1 MVWQQHP
8 RACGHCGEAPIALGA
23 AQKCKSGASS
33 LRTHC
38 AIVPEGM
45 CTFCLM
51 VLAGRLWMV
60 LPAVFGWSLPSP
72 LDGPCRSHVLA
83 GHLLTVVAGCL
94 LMVLARHLRLSTVD
108 GADDSRSFW
117 RPLYTPAKEQITA
130 CCKPLERHWSLTRQN
145 HRAAILTRS
154 SAFLH

>member
-1 MVWQQHP
+1 VQRCKVDGSILVW
-8 RACGHCGEAPIALGA
+8 RGVTASRVCGHCGEAPIALGA

-60 LPAVFGWSLPSP
+60 CRPPLDGPYRSP

-83 GHLLTVVAGCL
+83 GHLWMVLAGQLLTVVAGCL
-94 LMVLARHLRLSTVD
+94 LMVLARRLRLSTVD

-130 CCKPLERHWSLTRQN
+130 CCKPLE
-145 HRAAILTRS
+145 
-154 SAFLH
+154 